1 MNSQDFTNFVS
12 SWGLQSGAGAVCLY
26 FIYHFMKGDGLKYL
40 NKILNYILP
49 IVFKKTEEKKTNIKQ
64 ISESDILNHNIF
76 NHIDFWKYSRIPT
89 FQFSTEYR
97 TLVFRK
103 YLFIFLKNWKENLVL
118 YVKNKEFE
126 QMDSS
131 EIWKSF
137 LSLINDVV
145 YDYESECLSE
155 NIPKIVIEKMKSK
168 NNEIISLTI
177 NLMEGICNSQFYES
191 DKNFLKVY
199 SILNIILSILENT
212 IYNSENICN
221 SINGQL
227 RGQKFSDGGKVVQE
241 P

>member
-1 MNSQDFTNFVS
+1 MESVDFMKFVS
-12 SWGLQSGAGAVCLY
+12 DWGMRGGAGAAVLY
-26 FIYHFMKGDGLKYL
+26 FVYLIIKGDGLKHIS
-40 NKILNYILP
+40 KIFEF
-49 IVFKKTEEKKTNIKQ
+49 VTEMTKKKELEKKSSLKQ
-64 ISESDILNHNIF
+64 ITESDVLNHDIF
-76 NHIDFWKYSRIPT
+76 NYIDFWKYSKIPT

-103 YLFIFLKNWKENLVL
+103 YLFIFLKNWKENLVK
-118 YVKNKEFE
+118 YVSEKQFE
-126 QMDSS
+126 EMDSS

-145 YDYESECLSE
+145 YDYETECYNE
-155 NIPKIVIEKMKSK
+155 NIPKIVIEKMKLK

-177 NLMEGICNSQFYES
+177 NLIEGICNSQFYES
-191 DKNFLKVY
+191 EKNLLKVY

-212 IYNSENICN
+212 IYNSERICN

-227 RGQKFSDGGKVVQE
+227 RGQKFSDGGKTVQE